1 MLNFL
6 KVSFNISY
14 ITFEFLNLYIK
25 DLKSDKYSFLASD
38 NSVVVGV
45 KTARA
50 AIEEEVVEEVE
61 GEEGEEGTPS
71 EASGDQSTD
80 TAKEGK

>member
-1 MLNFL
+1 LPD
-6 KVSFNISY
+6 SIEIDISELT
-14 ITFEFLNLYIK
+14 IGMFVYIK
-25 DLKSDKYSFLASD
+25 DLKSDKYSFLAPD

-50 AIEEEVVEEVE
+50 AIEEEVEEEGVE

-71 EASGDQSTD
+71 EASGDQPTD
-80 TAKEGK
+80 TAKEDK